1 MTICHN
7 CKGNGYVKVNFEC
20 EETILQCKVC
30 NSQGEIL
37 DWLHDLDKEIN
48 KDKKV

>member
-1 MTICHN
+1 MSKLVLN
-7 CKGNGYVKVNFEC
+7 VKKQFCNV
-20 EETILQCKVC
+20 KVC

-37 DWLHDLDKEIN
+37 DWLNDLDKEIN